1 MAERIVIY
9 GGTFDPV
16 HHGHLI
22 TARAVA
28 EHFGFER
35 VTLMPANIP
44 PHKSHTQAGPG
55 QDSAAISS
63 PAQRLEML
71 RLAVRGDDLFEVS
84 ELEIARPGPS
94 YTYQTLL
101 ELLRLHGRQAQLY
114 WIIGTDMLA
123 DLPNWY
129 HWAEVMDLANIVTAA
144 RPPYSDPLE
153 QVFGQLER
161 HFSPSQVQR
170 LRKLVVATPRI
181 EISATDIRKRVAVG
195 RSLEYL
201 TPTAVIAYI
210 RSHGLYGP
218 AGV

>member
-28 EHFGFER
+28 EHLGFER
-35 VTLMPANIP
+35 VTLMPAHVP
-44 PHKSHTQAGPG
+44 PHKCRPG
-55 QDSAAISS
+55 QDCVPISS

-71 RLAVRGDDLFEVS
+71 RLAVAGDDLFEVS

-94 YTYQTLL
+94 YTFQTLQ
-101 ELLRLHGRQAQLY
+101 ELQRLHGPQAQLY
-114 WIIGTDMLA
+114 WIIGADMLS

-129 HWAEVMDLANIVTAA
+129 HAAEVVDLANIVTAA
-144 RPPYSDPLE
+144 RPPYSDALE
-153 QVFGQLER
+153 QVFAQLER
-161 HFSPSQVQR
+161 SFSPSQVQH
-170 LRKLVVATPRI
+170 LREGVVATPRV
-181 EISATDIRKRVAVG
+181 EISATDIRARAASG
-195 RSLEYL
+195 RPLEYL

-210 RSHGLYGP
+210 QSRGLYHP
-218 AGV
+218 EGV